1 MPSGTVSKRMA
12 KCHAAHT
19 RGAVSKLKHQA
30 CLQIGGPTDTLC
42 ITNISSLKNVT
53 RFILCLTHGIYLLQF
68 FSFTALFT
76 YSNVQVGLHLRR
88 QVLDPSQSDK
98 LGAFYST
105 VYYVYSSHW
114 AKHRLVRKSNSYRV
128 EREASRTCVEFAK
141 INSLMS
147 SNLPASS
154 GRAD

>member
-1 MPSGTVSKRMA
+1 MD
-12 KCHAAHT
+12 
-19 RGAVSKLKHQA
+19 RGIRANECKYLCDTAVWNGLIPVGASCVHSAWLLDLLH
-30 CLQIGGPTDTLC
+30 
-42 ITNISSLKNVT
+42 
-53 RFILCLTHGIYLLQF
+53 YLFQF
-68 FSFTALFT
+68 FSPPLICLLQSFSFTKLFT
-76 YSNVQVGLHLRR
+76 YINVRTGLHFCYLL
-88 QVLDPSQSDK
+88 LDKPQSDK
-98 LGAFYST
+98 FGAFYFT

-128 EREASRTCVEFAK
+128 EREASRTCVVFAK